1 MNIDFAYVDGTMT
14 VTLFGELDE
23 SNAHNVRK
31 QLDEKIERIRPIRV
45 IFDLEELLFMDSTG
59 VGLFVGRYKK
69 HKNPTV
75 FYIKSPSIVVDKIL
89 KLSGIYTIMPRIDKE
104 FV

>member
-69 HKNPTV
+69 HKNPLHHNY
-75 FYIKSPSIVVDKIL
+75 FRHIFD
-89 KLSGIYTIMPRIDKE
+89 
-104 FV
+104 F